1 MADKKKAS
9 KCKDGKCEKK
19 GNGAKT
25 FLLGAALGAIGGAI
39 AGILTAPKSGK
50 ETRKDIAEGSKKVAA
65 KAKATGKKAVA
76 KVSGKKP
83 AAKKTTKK

>member
-1 MADKKKAS
+1 MADKKKAA
-9 KCKDGKCEKK
+9 CKGNKCEKK
-19 GNGAKT
+19 SSGAGK
-25 FLLGAALGAIGGAI
+25 FFLGAALGAIGGAI

-50 ETRKDIAEGSKKVAA
+50 ETRKDIADGSKKVAA

-83 AAKKTTKK
+83 AAKKTAKK

>member
-1 MADKKKAS
+1 MADKKKAA
-9 KCKDGKCEKK
+9 KRTEKK
-19 GNGAKT
+19 SSGAGK
-25 FLLGAALGAIGGAI
+25 FFLGAALGAIGGAI

-50 ETRKDIAEGSKKVAA
+50 ETRKDIADGSKKVAA

>member
-39 AGILTAPKSGK
+39 AGILTAPKSGPQGY
-50 ETRKDIAEGSKKVAA
+50 R
-65 KAKATGKKAVA
+65 
-76 KVSGKKP
+76 
-83 AAKKTTKK
+83 